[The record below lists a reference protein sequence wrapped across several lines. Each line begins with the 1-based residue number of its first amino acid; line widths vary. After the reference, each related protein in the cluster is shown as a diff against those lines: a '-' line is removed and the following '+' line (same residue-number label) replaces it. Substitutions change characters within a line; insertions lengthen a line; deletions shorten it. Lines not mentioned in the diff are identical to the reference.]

1 MKLKILPCVTLL
13 ILLSACS
20 TKQSN
25 NSHEVTIGTQI
36 WMTEN
41 LGVDYFRNGDIIT
54 QVKSTKEWEKA
65 GKNHQPACCYYKND
79 VGNGASY
86 GKLYNWYAVNDPRGL
101 APEGWHIPTDNEWKI
116 LSNYLGGEDFA
127 GKKIKST
134 SGWEDNRSWWKVK
147 NGNNSSGF
155 NGLPGGYR
163 SDYGT
168 FDGQGNYGIWWS
180 ASEFDT
186 VKAYARFL
194 GYNLVRANDNKG
206 LGFSVRCLRD

>member
-1 MKLKILPCVTLL
+1 MKLNIVPCVTLL

-25 NSHEVTIGTQI
+25 NSQEVTIGTQI

-65 GKNHQPACCYYKND
+65 GKNHQPAWCYYENNKA
-79 VGNGASY
+79 NGAKY

-116 LSNYLGGEDFA
+116 LSNYLGGKDFA
-127 GKKIKST
+127 GTKMKSA
-134 SGWEDNRSWWKVK
+134 SGWNE
-147 NGNNSSGF
+147 NGNGTNESGF
-155 NGLPGGYR
+155 TGLPGGLR
-163 SDYGT
+163 DYGGT
-168 FDGQGNYGIWWS
+168 FNFQGDIGYWWS
-180 ASEFDT
+180 ASEGSTNDAF
-186 VKAYARFL
+186 AR
-194 GYNLVRANDNKG
+194 NLNYRYELLDRYDFNKV
-206 LGFSVRCLRD
+206 LGFSVRCIKD

>member
-54 QVKSTKEWEKA
+54 QVKSTKEWKKA
-65 GKNHQPACCYYKND
+65 AKNHQPAWCYYKYNLE
-79 VGNGASY
+79 NGATY
-86 GKLYNWYAVNDPRGL
+86 GKLYNWYAVNDSRGL
-101 APEGWHIPTDNEWKI
+101 APEGWHIPTDNEWKL

-127 GKKIKST
+127 GKKMKST
-134 SGWEDNRSWWKVK
+134 SGWKDN

-155 NGLPGGYR
+155 NGLPGGFCSNAGY
-163 SDYGT
+163 
-168 FDGQGNYGIWWS
+168 FDLQGALGCWWS
-180 ASEFDT
+180 ASEGSTDSAYNRYLHRFNGNLNRGNFN
-186 VKAYARFL
+186 KA
-194 GYNLVRANDNKG
+194 